1 MKTCTIIGGINGVGK
16 SSLLGVLRAVRTDL
30 GLVVDEKENQ
40 KTPAF
45 LKKQTFPF

>member
-1 MKTCTIIGGINGVGK
+1 MSLALGS
-16 SSLLGVLRAVRTDL
+16 SSLLRRTNHKKISENHKEE
-30 GLVVDEKENQ
+30 VVDEKENQ